1 MNRVARNGVLSVFGL
16 ILGLLIS
23 AGTALVPAAAL
34 AGPKTDVQDFEFDSY
49 SADYY
54 LSRDAGNYSVLRTV
68 ETFVAVFPNFDQNR
82 GIIRAIPNYYD
93 GVPLA
98 TSVESVTDGSGN
110 SIPYSQTTGE
120 YTELKIG
127 SGEYVHGRMTYTIA
141 YTQRNVVRAFSDTN
155 DDEFYWD
162 ANGTGFPQPFDRVD
176 VRVHLDPAL
185 DSILTGTASCY
196 FGPEG
201 STSQCEISKGT
212 DAEGTVF
219 SASARGLDAFE
230 TLTVAI
236 GFNYGSFAQ
245 VEPVEVPGSSDGFDG
260 VPFSMPNAPDWPIWV
275 SIGLGILTML
285 GIAFT
290 IVWRF
295 VKPAGAK
302 GRGIIIPQYTP
313 PKDMNLLEASNL
325 IGRTWKGV
333 PAQIVSLA
341 VRGNLRI
348 LDYPIT
354 KSGAKFTLQLL
365 SLDKVDADELA
376 LLKAIFGGLATP
388 DLSVLRQSGFVSNS
402 VMELITSAI
411 GSEYSEDGLP
421 PIGATQEVGVTDD
434 TAAQAIAE
442 VRDAVRKRVL
452 QEGLIQ
458 KRSPA
463 VGLIAAA
470 SCFVASL
477 VGMGMFVVSMA
488 FLSVNLWGI
497 AVFVI
502 GLLGS
507 FICAGFAWRP
517 ATVSAAGA
525 DKRDYLI
532 GMRDY
537 LQLAEADRLNMLQS
551 PEGAERVRAEGVNP
565 KIPAERVKLYEK
577 LLPFA
582 VLWGIENQWAK
593 ELAIYYEQNAPEWY
607 SGSGS
612 FDFGAFSSTLGVLSV
627 SSIAN
632 RTVSSSSS
640 SSSSWSGSSGGS
652 FSGGSSGGGFSG
664 GGGGG
669 GGGGGW

>member
-1 MNRVARNGVLSVFGL
+1 MRSFIRVLVL
-16 ILGLLIS
+16 LGLSLLLPLS
-23 AGTALVPAAAL
+23 PVGATNVAL

-68 ETFVAVFPNFDQNR
+68 ETFVAVFPSFDQNR

-98 TSVESVTDGSGN
+98 TVVESVTDGSGK
-110 SIPYSQTTGE
+110 SIPFTQTVGE

-162 ANGTGFPQPFDRVD
+162 ANGTGFPQPFGRVS

-185 DSILTGTASCY
+185 DEILTGSASCY
-196 FGPEG
+196 FGAQG
-201 STSQCEISKGT
+201 STTQCEITKGA
-212 DAEGTVF
+212 DADGTVF
-219 SASARGLDAFE
+219 SASATGLDAFE

-236 GFNYGSFAQ
+236 GFNYGSFIQ
-245 VEPVEVPGSSDGFDG
+245 VEPVEIPGSNDGFDG

-275 SIGLGILTML
+275 SIGLGILTVL
-285 GIAFT
+285 GTAFT

-348 LDYPIT
+348 LDYPVT
-354 KSGAKFTLQLL
+354 NSGAKFTLQLL

-376 LLKAIFGGLATP
+376 LLKAIFGGPAFP
-388 DLSVLRQSGFVSNS
+388 DLSMLSQSGFVSGS
-402 VMELITSAI
+402 VMELINSAI
-411 GSEYSEDGLP
+411 GSEYSPDGMP
-421 PIGATQEVGVTDD
+421 AIGATQEVGVTDD
-434 TAAQAIAE
+434 VAAQAIAA
-442 VRDAVRKRVL
+442 VGSAVRQRVI

-470 SCFVASL
+470 GCFVASL
-477 VGMGMFVVSMA
+477 VGMAMFGVSMA

-502 GLLGS
+502 GLLGT

-517 ATVSAAGA
+517 AAVSAAGA
-525 DKRDYLI
+525 EKRDYLI

-551 PEGAERVRAEGVNP
+551 PEGAERVRAEGLNP
-565 KIPAERVKLYEK
+565 KIPIERVKLYEK

-593 ELAIYYEQNAPEWY
+593 ELAIYYEQSAPEWY
-607 SGSGS
+607 SGTGS
-612 FDFGAFSSTLGVLSV
+612 FDFAAFSSTLGALSV

-640 SSSSWSGSSGGS
+640 SGSSSWSHSSSGS